1 MFLLHLFWKKEVAF
15 VYFLCYIKHIIKLTE
30 GKLLTQKALTKKLT
44 ATYCS
49 TTNNL
54 FVHKNDIA
62 AHNVYSNNSNKIIRN
77 LSTQQKTAFNLLQNT
92 CMQKTKNFVTNNALI
107 KMLYNK

>member
-1 MFLLHLFWKKEVAF
+1 M
-15 VYFLCYIKHIIKLTE
+15 
-30 GKLLTQKALTKKLT
+30 LTQKALTKKLT

-62 AHNVYSNNSNKIIRN
+62 AHNVYSNNLLLHSNT
-77 LSTQQKTAFNLLQNT
+77 SNT
-92 CMQKTKNFVTNNALI
+92 YI
-107 KMLYNK
+107 P

>member
-1 MFLLHLFWKKEVAF
+1 M
-15 VYFLCYIKHIIKLTE
+15 
-30 GKLLTQKALTKKLT
+30 LTQKALTKKLT

-54 FVHKNDIA
+54 FVHKNNIA
-62 AHNVYSNNSNKIIRN
+62 AHNVYSNNSSKIIRN
-77 LSTQQKTAFNLLQNT
+77 LSTQQKTAFNMLQNT

-107 KMLYNK
+107 KMLFNNLGNKNAQVHYYIQAQKNWSCVCRHVQNCC

>member
-1 MFLLHLFWKKEVAF
+1 M
-15 VYFLCYIKHIIKLTE
+15 
-30 GKLLTQKALTKKLT
+30 LTQKALTKKLT

-62 AHNVYSNNSNKIIRN
+62 AHNVYSNNSNKIISKKVHWK
-77 LSTQQKTAFNLLQNT
+77 LK
-92 CMQKTKNFVTNNALI
+92 
-107 KMLYNK
+107 

>member
-1 MFLLHLFWKKEVAF
+1 M
-15 VYFLCYIKHIIKLTE
+15 
-30 GKLLTQKALTKKLT
+30 LTQKALTKKLT

-77 LSTQQKTAFNLLQNT
+77 LSTQQLSL
-92 CMQKTKNFVTNNALI
+92 
-107 KMLYNK
+107 